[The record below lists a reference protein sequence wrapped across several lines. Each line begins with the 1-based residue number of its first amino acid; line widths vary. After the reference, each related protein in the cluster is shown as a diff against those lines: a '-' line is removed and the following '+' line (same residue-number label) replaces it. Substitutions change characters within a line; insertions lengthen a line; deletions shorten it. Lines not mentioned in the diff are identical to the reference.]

1 MSEPKPE
8 YAPLERNFDRILT
21 PIERFMHDE
30 AAGGLVLM
38 ACAVFALVI
47 ANSPLMAGYQLI
59 LHTELGITIGAWSLH
74 HSVHHWIN
82 EGLMTLF
89 FFVVGLEIKR
99 EVLVGELSTPRQAA
113 VPVFAAIGGMVAP
126 ALIYLAFNYG
136 GPGAQGWG
144 VPMATDIAFA
154 VGVLAL
160 LGSRIPRTVAT
171 FLVALAIVDDLGA
184 VLVIALFYTE
194 SLNMFALAASG
205 GFLALLVLLN
215 VLGIRKPL
223 PYFLIGLLL
232 WGGMMESGI
241 HATLAGV
248 LTALTIPS
256 RSKFS
261 FGVFAEIITRLAER
275 ITRRRQQ
282 GCDLVSDAAERRGA
296 LQSMEKAVHMLETP
310 LQALEHRWHL
320 PVAFFIV
327 PLFALA
333 NAGIAID
340 FGTLSEVLRQ
350 PISLGIMAGLLAGK
364 MIGVVGFSLLAIVL
378 GLGELPK
385 GFLYRHLIGVGL
397 LAGIGFTMSIFI
409 AELGFSGH
417 DDQLLL
423 AKTGI
428 LFASLVAGITGYL
441 WLAMTSPRPK
451 QAGVDSA
458 LDRD

>member
-1 MSEPKPE
+1 MPEPKPE

-21 PIERFMHDE
+21 PVERFMHNE

-38 ACAVFALVI
+38 ACTVLALAI
-47 ANSPLMAGYQLI
+47 ANSPLMAAYQHV
-59 LHTELGITIGAWSLH
+59 LHTEVGITIGSWQLH

-99 EVLVGELSTPRQAA
+99 EVLLGELSTPRQAA
-113 VPVFAAIGGMVAP
+113 VPIFAALGGMVVP
-126 ALIYLAFNYG
+126 ALIYLSFNYG
-136 GPGAQGWG
+136 GPGQQGWG

-160 LGSRIPRTVAT
+160 LGGRIPRTVAT

-223 PYFLIGLLL
+223 PYFLVGLLL
-232 WGGMMESGI
+232 WGGMMESGV

-261 FGVFAEIITRLAER
+261 FAAFADIITRLAKR
-275 ITRRRQQ
+275 ITQRRDQA
-282 GCDLVSDAAERRGA
+282 CSLVSDAAERRGA
-296 LQSMEKAVHMLETP
+296 LQSMEQAIHMLETP
-310 LQALEHRWHL
+310 LQSLEHRWHL

-340 FGTLSEVLRQ
+340 FSTLAEALRQ
-350 PISLGIMAGLLAGK
+350 PISLGIMSGLVAGK
-364 MIGVVGFSLLAIVL
+364 LLGVVGFSLLAIAM
-378 GLGELPK
+378 GLGDLPR

-409 AELGFSGH
+409 AELGFSGQQDH
-417 DDQLLL
+417 LLL
-423 AKTGI
+423 AKTSVR
-428 LFASLVAGITGYL
+428 FASLAAGVAGYL
-441 WLAMTSPRPK
+441 WLALTSPRPK
-451 QAGVDSA
+451 ASE
-458 LDRD
+458 